1 MSEIFQSDADFKQH
15 NQEILS
21 LNVRSVDLSWS
32 TKYHGGEEIE
42 NEDVLF
48 ILESLKWTV
57 TRLHNGRVNDN
68 TLKKMKKLGGGW
80 HITPFYG

>member
-15 NQEILS
+15 DREILS

-48 ILESLKWTV
+48 ILGFFV
-57 TRLHNGRVNDN
+57 
-68 TLKKMKKLGGGW
+68 
-80 HITPFYG
+80 